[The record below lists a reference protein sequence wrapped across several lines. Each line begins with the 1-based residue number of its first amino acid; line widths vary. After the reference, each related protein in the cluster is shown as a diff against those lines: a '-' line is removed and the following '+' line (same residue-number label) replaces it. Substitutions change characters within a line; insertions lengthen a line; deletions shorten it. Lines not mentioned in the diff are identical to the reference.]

1 MAQQKESSL
10 SPDDTGL
17 INPLVS
23 QLSVE
28 PYVDMDTGFANG
40 YVVGDSHTVQG
51 SISPLSDIY
60 IVPSVVKY
68 VESLLFPWRHSN
80 EMTLLWI

>member
-1 MAQQKESSL
+1 
-10 SPDDTGL
+10 
-17 INPLVS
+17 
-23 QLSVE
+23 
-28 PYVDMDTGFANG
+28 MDTGFANG

-80 EMTLLWI
+80 EMTLLWILVIGTDCIRSCRSKYHALTIIRAP